1 MKISRKDFFNE
12 AYTSARAA
20 GLNDTQAR
28 LAASQAALETG
39 YGKSVV
45 GNNYFGIKAGKSWGG
60 PAVTAGTWEDTSKGA
75 VRQKSRFRAYDN
87 PAKSFADWAS
97 TVSRR
102 WGDAFNAPTL
112 EKAISGLRYGKP
124 GGYATDRNYGSKLR
138 SINAKYGPQADQV
151 DGIMSAVNP
160 AHTVVPT
167 AKPVQ
172 ASILADPMQQLQRN
186 REIGLLGMEATN
198 SQPMRGLRADL
209 NAQRMSMEPADLQ
222 PISDPMDGLRSGL
235 LAQREQF
242 EARPTEISRNPFDT
256 MQSEPQAM
264 AKTGRLSPS
273 LTSFEEEA
281 REQTARNRLAAG
293 LREQRG
299 LLQANAP
306 VSGLLSEAATPT
318 TFDQR
323 FAGPVQTQ
331 PQASAGLG
339 TNGLPESAPMGTVVQ
354 GQDGQNYQ
362 YVEATGMQGA
372 TSPGTWSRVN
382 GIGPTNTAINVVSPD
397 ERTMVDRQRAFLS
410 SQPLNSNT
418 GARLLSGAKGLAG
431 GFGGALLGGALL
443 GPVGGL
449 LGGLVGRQM
458 TTGGLL
464 NRYPDAP
471 KGKTQGDGKET
482 DYGRSVRESSKQYDR
497 AARSGSVGLY

>member
-60 PAVTAGTWEDTSKGA
+60 PAVTAGTWEDTGKGT
-75 VRQKSRFRAYDN
+75 VRERARFRAYDN
-87 PAKSFADWAS
+87 PAKSFSDWAS
-97 TVSRR
+97 TVSKR

-124 GGYATDRNYGSKLR
+124 GGYATDRNYGAKLR
-138 SINAKYGPQADQV
+138 AINAKYGPQADQV

-172 ASILADPMQQLQRN
+172 SAGLVDPMQQLARN
-186 REIGLLGMEATN
+186 REVGLLGLEATN
-198 SQPMRGLRADL
+198 SQPMRGLRASL
-209 NAQRMSMEPADLQ
+209 NAQRMSMEPVDLK
-222 PISDPMDGLRSGL
+222 PINDDPMQGLREGL
-235 LAQREQF
+235 LAQKSLYTDRPKLTPAQQYASYGSAKQMMTNKAAEERDFRRAWDTYQQKFEGPQNIKTNRIAPSLDGFRLDVAEQK
-242 EARPTEISRNPFDT
+242 ARPQLIADLN
-256 MQSEPQAM
+256 
-264 AKTGRLSPS
+264 
-273 LTSFEEEA
+273 
-281 REQTARNRLAAG
+281 
-293 LREQRG
+293 EQRG
-299 LLQANAP
+299 LLAGESIP
-306 VSGLLSEAATPT
+306 GLLSQTENRVG
-318 TFDQR
+318 FDQR
-323 FAGPVQTQ
+323 FAGPVTQ
-331 PQASAGLG
+331 VQSPVETAYQPTAEVTGPASMAGMVNDPVN
-339 TNGLPESAPMGTVVQ
+339 TPGLMSNE
-354 GQDGQNYQ
+354 
-362 YVEATGMQGA
+362 
-372 TSPGTWSRVN
+372 
-382 GIGPTNTAINVVSPD
+382 
-397 ERTMVDRQRAFLS
+397 ERAMVDRQRGLLAN
-410 SQPLNSNT
+410 QPLNSNT

-482 DYGRSVRESSKQYDR
+482 DYGRDVRQSSKQYDR
-497 AARSGSVGLY
+497 AVKSKSVGLY

>member
-60 PAVTAGTWEDTSKGA
+60 PAVTAGTWEDTGKGA
-75 VRQKSRFRAYDN
+75 VRERARFRAYDN
-87 PAKSFADWAS
+87 PAKSFSDWAS
-97 TVSRR
+97 TVSKR

-112 EKAISGLRYGKP
+112 EQAISGLRYGKP
-124 GGYATDRNYGSKLR
+124 GGYATDRNYGAKLR
-138 SINAKYGPQADQV
+138 AINAKYGPQADQV

-160 AHTVVPT
+160 AQTVVPT

-172 ASILADPMQQLQRN
+172 SAGLVDPMQQLQRN

-198 SQPMRGLRADL
+198 SQPMRDMRFALETQKTGLLPRQELKPLD
-209 NAQRMSMEPADLQ
+209 SPEP
-222 PISDPMDGLRSGL
+222 GL
-235 LAQREQF
+235 LASS
-242 EARPTEISRNPFDT
+242 ISRNPFDT
-256 MQSEPQAM
+256 MQTVPQGVEKVA
-264 AKTGRLSPS
+264 RVDPS
-273 LTSFEEEA
+273 LVGFEQDVA
-281 REQTARNRLAAG
+281 KQSAWNRAGAA

-299 LLQANAP
+299 ILQDAGP
-306 VSGLLSEAATPT
+306 ISGLLSQQVTPVGY
-318 TFDQR
+318 DQR
-323 FAGPVQTQ
+323 FAGPVRQVQSPVETAYQ
-331 PQASAGLG
+331 PTAEVTGPASMAGMVKDPVS
-339 TNGLPESAPMGTVVQ
+339 TPGLMSNE
-354 GQDGQNYQ
+354 
-362 YVEATGMQGA
+362 
-372 TSPGTWSRVN
+372 
-382 GIGPTNTAINVVSPD
+382 
-397 ERTMVDRQRAFLS
+397 ERAMVDRQRGLLAN
-410 SQPLNSNT
+410 QPLNSNT

-464 NRYPDAP
+464 NRFPDAP

-482 DYGRSVRESSKQYDR
+482 DYGRDVRQSSKQYDR
-497 AARSGSVGLY
+497 AVSRGGIGLY

>member
-60 PAVTAGTWEDTSKGA
+60 PAVTAGTWEDTGKGT
-75 VRQKSRFRAYDN
+75 VRERARFRAYDN
-87 PAKSFADWAS
+87 PAKSFSDWAS
-97 TVSRR
+97 TVSKR

-112 EKAISGLRYGKP
+112 EQAISGLRYGKP
-124 GGYATDRNYGSKLR
+124 GGYATDRNYGAKLR
-138 SINAKYGPQADQV
+138 AINAKYGPQADQV
-151 DGIMSAVNP
+151 DGIMSVVNP

-172 ASILADPMQQLQRN
+172 SAGLVDPMQQLQRN
-186 REIGLLGMEATN
+186 REIGLLGLEATN
-198 SQPMRGLRADL
+198 SQPMQGLRASL
-209 NAQRMSMEPADLQ
+209 NAQRMSMEPVDLK
-222 PISDPMDGLRSGL
+222 PINDPMDGLRAGL
-235 LAQREQF
+235 LAQREQLQ
-242 EARPTEISRNPFDT
+242 ARPTEVARNPFDT
-256 MQSEPQAM
+256 MQTAPQAM
-264 AKTGRLSPS
+264 AKTGRLAPS
-273 LTSFEEEA
+273 LASFEEEA

-299 LLQANAP
+299 LLEGGEP
-306 VSGLLSEAATPT
+306 ISGLLSQTSTPA

-323 FAGPVQTQ
+323 FAGPVTQ
-331 PQASAGLG
+331 VQSPVETAYQPTAEVTGPASMAGMVNDPVS
-339 TNGLPESAPMGTVVQ
+339 TPGLMSNE
-354 GQDGQNYQ
+354 
-362 YVEATGMQGA
+362 
-372 TSPGTWSRVN
+372 
-382 GIGPTNTAINVVSPD
+382 
-397 ERTMVDRQRAFLS
+397 ERAMVDRQRGLLAN
-410 SQPLNSNT
+410 QPLNSNT

-482 DYGRSVRESSKQYDR
+482 DYGRDVRQSSKQYDR
-497 AARSGSVGLY
+497 AVKSKSVGLY

>member
-186 REIGLLGMEATN
+186 REIGLLGMEASN

-209 NAQRMSMEPADLQ
+209 NAQRMSMEPVDLQ
-222 PISDPMDGLRSGL
+222 PIDDPMDGLRSGL

-264 AKTGRLSPS
+264 AKTGRLAPS
-273 LTSFEEEA
+273 LASFEEEA
-281 REQTARNRLAAG
+281 RQQTARNRLAAG

-299 LLQANAP
+299 LLQSNAP
-306 VSGLLSEAATPT
+306 ISGLLSEAANPVG
-318 TFDQR
+318 FDQR
-323 FAGPVQTQ
+323 FAGPVTQ
-331 PQASAGLG
+331 VQSPVETAYQPEAGIAGPANTAGMVNSPEVTL
-339 TNGLPESAPMGTVVQ
+339 GLPSDQ
-354 GQDGQNYQ
+354 
-362 YVEATGMQGA
+362 
-372 TSPGTWSRVN
+372 
-382 GIGPTNTAINVVSPD
+382 
-397 ERTMVDRQRAFLS
+397 ERAMVDRQRAFLS

-464 NRYPDAP
+464 NRFPDAP

-482 DYGRSVRESSKQYDR
+482 EYGREVRQSSKQYDR
-497 AARSGSVGLY
+497 AAKSKSVGLY